1 MPSCGVSVCLSVRLS
16 RSWIMSKRITYLHFF
31 SPSGSHTILVFPYQ
45 TGWRYS
51 DGISSNGD
59 VEWRWGR
66 KKNVILDK
74 YVTSLHTDLQCY
86 EPIKRSVKNKAA
98 TDGRRA
104 HCGIRRLFPQ
114 DDNEMFVTG
123 LTLHAGDEVNPPP
136 RTQPPWS
143 CGPCVAYILYVA

>member
-1 MPSCGVSVCLSVRLS
+1 M
-16 RSWIMSKRITYLHFF
+16 
-31 SPSGSHTILVFPYQ
+31 IL
-45 TGWRYS
+45 
-51 DGISSNGD
+51 
-59 VEWRWGR
+59 E
-66 KKNVILDK
+66 K

-123 LTLHAGDEVNPPP
+123 STLHAGEEVNPPP
-136 RTQPPWS
+136 GHNPLGHADHALRTFRTLHD
-143 CGPCVAYILYVA
+143 GGKRAYISCYICCDITLLLCNVVNFTAQYEDR